1 MKPLN
6 TLRLLLAAA
15 FLLAIGAG
23 VLNSMT
29 IGSLPDGA
37 QEPFRALLQ
46 AKSDFGRGFVVA
58 SAIYELALVA
68 AIVGMMLRR
77 RWGRVLGLV
86 VTAATLVQA
95 LVLGPHAYTGAA
107 FMLSYASKVAWGA
120 GLATAFWI
128 GDARPARQA

>member
-77 RWGRVLGLV
+77 RWGRVLGVV

-95 LVLGPHAYTGAA
+95 LLLGPHVYTGAA

-120 GLATAFWI
+120 GLAMAFWL
-128 GDARPARQA
+128 GDERPVQEA